1 MRADASSGRIDQ
13 TIPKDAAPASGLAV
27 FLSSAHRPSQLVLA
41 RPPSRLLGDT
51 DARKSRQGRP
61 CGVCPA
67 IGGRARPCCQAADQ
81 RFASPASTSQGR
93 KAKRPAIAPLRRTD
107 PVGFHRDGG
116 IGAMRLVSSKRHAD
130 APDRDQVDRQKCL
143 AQHQPAAPSAPQE
156 LPAARRGTYGNAGGL
171 ACQAAKTSARLARS
185 ASRHSGNRLA

>member
-1 MRADASSGRIDQ
+1 MSNTRCPKRSRQCVGQAPPCHVSRDGGRTRPCSKPAASNARCPRRLRDVVAAYVLRLVGGQDPAARPQ
-13 TIPKDAAPASGLAV
+13 T
-27 FLSSAHRPSQLVLA
+27 SALLLPHRPRNLGKQSAQ
-41 RPPSRLLGDT
+41 PSFHSGAQTRS
-51 DARKSRQGRP
+51 A
-61 CGVCPA
+61 V
-67 IGGRARPCCQAADQ
+67 
-81 RFASPASTSQGR
+81 
-93 KAKRPAIAPLRRTD
+93 
-107 PVGFHRDGG
+107 HRDGG

-130 APDRDQVDRQKCL
+130 APERGLVDRQKCL